1 METTK
6 QNSPEND
13 IDSLLA
19 GYTQKV
25 TVDEEP
31 EQKEPKKKRGRPKK
45 QAEPEIQDSS
55 LISGALFL
63 LLIDLAIPTLLSFVN
78 NKAGGKP
85 VKSKQLKLT
94 KEQREELSPIA
105 DEAIKE
111 LMIKAS
117 PITVFFVSLIGIY
130 GLNFLMLKTDN

>member
-1 METTK
+1 METAK

-13 IDSLLA
+13 IDKLLS

-25 TVDEEP
+25 TVEDEPQQE
-31 EQKEPKKKRGRPKK
+31 ETKKRRGRPKK
-45 QAEPEIQDSS
+45 NEEPEIKDSS

-63 LLIDLAIPTLLSFVN
+63 LLIDLAIPTLLSFAN
-78 NKAGGKP
+78 NKLGGKQI
-85 VKSKQLKLT
+85 KARQLKLS
-94 KEQREELSPIA
+94 KEQREELAPIA

-130 GLNFLMLKTDN
+130 GLNFLMLKSE